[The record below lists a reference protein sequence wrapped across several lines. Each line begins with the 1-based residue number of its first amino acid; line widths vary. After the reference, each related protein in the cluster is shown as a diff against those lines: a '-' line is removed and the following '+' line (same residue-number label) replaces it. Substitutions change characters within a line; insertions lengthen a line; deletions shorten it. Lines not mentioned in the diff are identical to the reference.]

1 MSQLRRYLL
10 FAGNERPVGGWS
22 DFVNSFDVKIE
33 AMGAG
38 NRLLRGDKHTWWH
51 VIDTEQNRE
60 TADSRVNPR
69 GL

>member
-10 FAGNERPVGGWS
+10 FAGNDEPIGGWS

-38 NRLLRGDKHTWWH
+38 NRLIRGDYTWWH
-51 VIDTEQNRE
+51 VIDTEHNRE
-60 TADSRVNPR
+60 CADSRVNPK
-69 GL
+69 GT